1 MYNKITLMGRL
12 VAAPEL
18 KTTQNGI
25 PYTRF
30 RIAVNRRFHSK
41 DEENKV
47 DFFNATAW
55 RSTAEFICKYFGK
68 GSMIMLDCNTMLHS
82 VRPKRR
88 KDAPHKSERRGNMQ
102 TQQYEDRNG
111 NPATWYDVAVDRVC
125 FTGEPKKENG
135 NNGGY
140 NRSGGNGGYGN
151 SGYSGGKRSYGN
163 RQNSYGNNSYNGQ
176 QSFNAPPADDYPF

>member
-1 MYNKITLMGRL
+1 MTASQRP
-12 VAAPEL
+12 VASPEL

-30 RIAVNRRFHSK
+30 RIAVNRRFHNK

-68 GSMIMLDCNTMLHS
+68 GSMIMLDG
-82 VRPKRR
+82 
-88 KDAPHKSERRGNMQ
+88 EMQ

-111 NPATWYDVAVDRVC
+111 NPAIWYDVAVDRVC

-135 NNGGY
+135 SNGGY

-151 SGYSGGKRSYGN
+151 GGNSGYGSGGKRSYVN
-163 RQNSYGNNSYNGQ
+163 RQNSYGNNSYGKGQ
-176 QSFNAPPADDYPF
+176 QYFDEPLPEDYPF

>member
-1 MYNKITLMGRL
+1 MTASQRP
-12 VAAPEL
+12 VASPEL

-68 GSMIMLDCNTMLHS
+68 GSMILLDG
-82 VRPKRR
+82 
-88 KDAPHKSERRGNMQ
+88 EMQ

-125 FTGEPKKENG
+125 FTGEPKNENG
-135 NNGGY
+135 NNSGY
-140 NRSGGNGGYGN
+140 KRSGGN
-151 SGYSGGKRSYGN
+151 SGYSSGGKRSYGN
-163 RQNSYGNNSYNGQ
+163 RQNSCGNNSYNGQ
-176 QSFNAPPADDYPF
+176 QSFNALPADDYPF

>member
-30 RIAVNRRFHSK
+30 RIAVNRRFHNK
-41 DEENKV
+41 DEDNKV

-68 GSMIMLDCNTMLHS
+68 GSMIMLDG
-82 VRPKRR
+82 
-88 KDAPHKSERRGNMQ
+88 EMQ

-111 NPATWYDVAVDRVC
+111 NPAIWYDVAVDRVC

-151 SGYSGGKRSYGN
+151 GGYGSGGKRSYGN
-163 RQNSYGNNSYNGQ
+163 RQNSYGNNSYGKGQ
-176 QSFNAPPADDYPF
+176 QYFDEPLPEDYPF

>member
-68 GSMIMLDCNTMLHS
+68 GSMIMLDG
-82 VRPKRR
+82 
-88 KDAPHKSERRGNMQ
+88 EMQ

-135 NNGGY
+135 SNGGY
-140 NRSGGNGGYGN
+140 NSNPAPAPSYGGGY
-151 SGYSGGKRSYGN
+151 S
-163 RQNSYGNNSYNGQ
+163 
-176 QSFNAPPADDYPF
+176 APAAAPASDFAMLEDDDAQLPF

>member
-68 GSMIMLDCNTMLHS
+68 GSMIMLDG
-82 VRPKRR
+82 
-88 KDAPHKSERRGNMQ
+88 EMQ

-135 NNGGY
+135 NNGG
-140 NRSGGNGGYGN
+140 
-151 SGYSGGKRSYGN
+151 KRSYGN

-176 QSFNAPPADDYPF
+176 QSFNVPPVDDYPF

>member
-1 MYNKITLMGRL
+1 MTASQRP
-12 VAAPEL
+12 VASPEL

-30 RIAVNRRFHSK
+30 RIAVNRRFHNK

-68 GSMIMLDCNTMLHS
+68 GSMIMLDG
-82 VRPKRR
+82 
-88 KDAPHKSERRGNMQ
+88 EMQ

-111 NPATWYDVAVDRVC
+111 KQTAWYEVAVDRVC
-125 FTGEPKKENG
+125 FTGEPKKETGYNRNSGRTNG
-135 NNGGY
+135 NN
-140 NRSGGNGGYGN
+140 RT
-151 SGYSGGKRSYGN
+151 YSN
-163 RQNSYGNNSYNGQ
+163 RQNGYDRSSYRNEQ
-176 QSFNAPPADDYPF
+176 QKFNDPPDDYPF

>member
-1 MYNKITLMGRL
+1 MINKWIGMGRL
-12 VAAPEL
+12 TADPEL
-18 KTTQNGI
+18 RQTQSGVSSCNI
-25 PYTRF
+25 TV
-30 RIAVNRRFHSK
+30 AVQR
-41 DEENKV
+41 
-47 DFFNATAW
+47 DFTDGSGERQSDFISVVAW
-55 RSTAEFICKYFGK
+55 RQTAEFICKYFGK
-68 GSMIMLDCNTMLHS
+68 GSMIMLDG
-82 VRPKRR
+82 
-88 KDAPHKSERRGNMQ
+88 EMQ

-151 SGYSGGKRSYGN
+151 GGNSGYGSGGKRSYGN

-176 QSFNAPPADDYPF
+176 QSFNAPPTDDYPF

>member
-18 KTTQNGI
+18 KTSQNGI

-47 DFFNATAW
+47 DFFNVTAW
-55 RSTAEFICKYFGK
+55 RSNAEFICKYFGK
-68 GSMIMLDCNTMLHS
+68 GSMIMLDG
-82 VRPKRR
+82 
-88 KDAPHKSERRGNMQ
+88 EMQ
-102 TQQYEDRNG
+102 TTQYEDRNG

-140 NRSGGNGGYGN
+140 NRSGGYGNGGKSGYGN
-151 SGYSGGKRSYGN
+151 GGKRSYGN
-163 RQNSYGNNSYNGQ
+163 RQNSYGNNSYNNGQ
-176 QSFNAPPADDYPF
+176 QSFLAPPDDDYPF

>member
-30 RIAVNRRFHSK
+30 RIAVNRRFHNK
-41 DEENKV
+41 DEDNKV

-68 GSMIMLDCNTMLHS
+68 GSMIMLDG
-82 VRPKRR
+82 
-88 KDAPHKSERRGNMQ
+88 EMQ

-125 FTGEPKKENG
+125 FTGEPKKENSS
-135 NNGGY
+135 NGGY
-140 NRSGGNGGYGN
+140 NRSGGNSGYGN
-151 SGYSGGKRSYGN
+151 SGYSGGNRSYGN
-163 RQNSYGNNSYNGQ
+163 RQNSYGNNSYGKGQ
-176 QSFNAPPADDYPF
+176 QYFDEPLPEDYPF

>member
-55 RSTAEFICKYFGK
+55 RNTAEFICKYFGK
-68 GSMIMLDCNTMLHS
+68 GSMIMLDG
-82 VRPKRR
+82 
-88 KDAPHKSERRGNMQ
+88 EMQ

-151 SGYSGGKRSYGN
+151 SGYNGGKRSYGN
-163 RQNSYGNNSYNGQ
+163 RQNSYGNNSFNGQ

>member
-30 RIAVNRRFHSK
+30 RIAVNRRFHNK
-41 DEENKV
+41 DEDNKV

-68 GSMIMLDCNTMLHS
+68 GSMIMLDG
-82 VRPKRR
+82 
-88 KDAPHKSERRGNMQ
+88 EMQ

-111 NPATWYDVAVDRVC
+111 NPAIWYDVAVDRVC

-151 SGYSGGKRSYGN
+151 SGYNGGKRSYGN
-163 RQNSYGNNSYNGQ
+163 RQNSYGNNSYGKGQ
-176 QSFNAPPADDYPF
+176 QYFDEPLPEDYPF

>member
-30 RIAVNRRFHSK
+30 RIAVNRRFHCK

-55 RSTAEFICKYFGK
+55 RSTAEFICKYFVK
-68 GSMIMLDCNTMLHS
+68 GSMIMLDG
-82 VRPKRR
+82 
-88 KDAPHKSERRGNMQ
+88 EMQ

-151 SGYSGGKRSYGN
+151 SGYNGGKRSYGN

>member
-47 DFFNATAW
+47 DFFNVTAW
-55 RSTAEFICKYFGK
+55 RGTAEFICKYFGK
-68 GSMIMLDCNTMLHS
+68 GSMIMLDG
-82 VRPKRR
+82 
-88 KDAPHKSERRGNMQ
+88 EMQ

-111 NPATWYDVAVDRVC
+111 NPAIWYDVAVDRVC

-135 NNGGY
+135 SNGGY

-151 SGYSGGKRSYGN
+151 GGNSGYGSGGKRSYGN
-163 RQNSYGNNSYNGQ
+163 RQNSYGNNSYGKGQ
-176 QSFNAPPADDYPF
+176 QYFDEPLPEDYPF

>member
-1 MYNKITLMGRL
+1 MTASQRP
-12 VAAPEL
+12 VASPEL

-30 RIAVNRRFHSK
+30 RIAVNRRFHNK

-68 GSMIMLDCNTMLHS
+68 GSMIMLDG
-82 VRPKRR
+82 
-88 KDAPHKSERRGNMQ
+88 EMQ
-102 TQQYEDRNG
+102 TTQYEDRNG

-135 NNGGY
+135 SNGGY

-151 SGYSGGKRSYGN
+151 SGYNGGKRSYGN

-176 QSFNAPPADDYPF
+176 QSFNVPPVDDYPF

>member
-55 RSTAEFICKYFGK
+55 RSTAEFICKYFCK
-68 GSMIMLDCNTMLHS
+68 GSMIMLDG
-82 VRPKRR
+82 
-88 KDAPHKSERRGNMQ
+88 EMQ

-125 FTGEPKKENG
+125 FTGEPKKENSS
-135 NNGGY
+135 NGGY

-151 SGYSGGKRSYGN
+151 GGNSGYGSGGKRSYGN
-163 RQNSYGNNSYNGQ
+163 RQNSYGNNSYGKGQ
-176 QSFNAPPADDYPF
+176 QYFDEPLPEDYPF

>member
-12 VAAPEL
+12 VAAPVL

-68 GSMIMLDCNTMLHS
+68 GSTIMLDG
-82 VRPKRR
+82 
-88 KDAPHKSERRGNMQ
+88 EMQ

-111 NPATWYDVAVDRVC
+111 NPATWYDVAVDRIC

-151 SGYSGGKRSYGN
+151 SGYNGGKRSYGN

-176 QSFNAPPADDYPF
+176 QSFNVPPVDDYPF

>member
-68 GSMIMLDCNTMLHS
+68 GSMIMLDG
-82 VRPKRR
+82 
-88 KDAPHKSERRGNMQ
+88 EMQ

-111 NPATWYDVAVDRVC
+111 NPATWYDVTVDRVC

-151 SGYSGGKRSYGN
+151 SGYNGGKRSYGN

-176 QSFNAPPADDYPF
+176 QSFNVPPVDDYPF

>member
-68 GSMIMLDCNTMLHS
+68 GSMIMLDG
-82 VRPKRR
+82 
-88 KDAPHKSERRGNMQ
+88 EMQ

-111 NPATWYDVAVDRVC
+111 NPAIWYDVAVDRVC

-135 NNGGY
+135 SNGGY
-140 NRSGGNGGYGN
+140 NRSGGNGGCGNGGN
-151 SGYSGGKRSYGN
+151 SGYGSGGKRSYGN
-163 RQNSYGNNSYNGQ
+163 RQNSYGNNSYGKGQ
-176 QSFNAPPADDYPF
+176 QYFDEPLPEDYPF

>member
-1 MYNKITLMGRL
+1 MRP
-12 VAAPEL
+12 PEL

-30 RIAVNRRFHSK
+30 RIAVNRRFHNK

-68 GSMIMLDCNTMLHS
+68 GSMIMLDG
-82 VRPKRR
+82 
-88 KDAPHKSERRGNMQ
+88 EMQ

-111 NPATWYDVAVDRVC
+111 NPAIWYDVAVDRVC

-135 NNGGY
+135 SNGGY

-151 SGYSGGKRSYGN
+151 GGNSGYGSGGKRSYGN
-163 RQNSYGNNSYNGQ
+163 RQNSYGNNSYGKGQ
-176 QSFNAPPADDYPF
+176 QYFDEPLPEDYPF

>member
-30 RIAVNRRFHSK
+30 RIAVNRRFHNK

-68 GSMIMLDCNTMLHS
+68 GSMIMLDG
-82 VRPKRR
+82 
-88 KDAPHKSERRGNMQ
+88 EMQ

-111 NPATWYDVAVDRVC
+111 SPAIWYDVAVDRVC

-135 NNGGY
+135 SNGGY

-151 SGYSGGKRSYGN
+151 GGNSGYGSGGKRSYGN

-176 QSFNAPPADDYPF
+176 QSFNAPLADDYPF

>member
-12 VAAPEL
+12 CAAPEM

-25 PYTRF
+25 TYARF

-41 DEENKV
+41 NEENKV

-68 GSMIMLDCNTMLHS
+68 GSMIMLDG
-82 VRPKRR
+82 
-88 KDAPHKSERRGNMQ
+88 EMQ

-135 NNGGY
+135 
-140 NRSGGNGGYGN
+140 SNGGYGN
-151 SGYSGGKRSYGN
+151 SGYNGGKRSYGN

-176 QSFNAPPADDYPF
+176 QSFNAPPTDDYPF

>member
-1 MYNKITLMGRL
+1 MTASQRP
-12 VAAPEL
+12 VASPEL

-30 RIAVNRRFHSK
+30 RIAVNRRFHNK

-68 GSMIMLDCNTMLHS
+68 GSMIMLDG
-82 VRPKRR
+82 
-88 KDAPHKSERRGNMQ
+88 EMQ

-111 NPATWYDVAVDRVC
+111 NPAIWYDVAVDRVC

-135 NNGGY
+135 GNGGY

-151 SGYSGGKRSYGN
+151 GGNSGYGSGGKRSYGN
-163 RQNSYGNNSYNGQ
+163 RQNSYGNNSYGKGQ
-176 QSFNAPPADDYPF
+176 QYFDEPLPEDYPF

>member
-30 RIAVNRRFHSK
+30 RIAVNRRFHNK
-41 DEENKV
+41 DEDNKV

-68 GSMIMLDCNTMLHS
+68 GSMIMLDG
-82 VRPKRR
+82 
-88 KDAPHKSERRGNMQ
+88 EMQ

-111 NPATWYDVAVDRVC
+111 NPAIWYDVAVDRVC

-140 NRSGGNGGYGN
+140 NRSGGNSGYG
-151 SGYSGGKRSYGN
+151 SGGKRSYGN
-163 RQNSYGNNSYNGQ
+163 RQNSYGNNSYGKGQ
-176 QSFNAPPADDYPF
+176 QYFDEPLPEDYPF

>member
-47 DFFNATAW
+47 DFFNVTAW
-55 RSTAEFICKYFGK
+55 RGTAEFICKYFGK
-68 GSMIMLDCNTMLHS
+68 GSMIMLDG
-82 VRPKRR
+82 
-88 KDAPHKSERRGNMQ
+88 EMQ

-111 NPATWYDVAVDRVC
+111 NPAIWYDVAVDRVC

-140 NRSGGNGGYGN
+140 NRSGGNGGYNNGGN
-151 SGYSGGKRSYGN
+151 SGYGSGGKRSYGN
-163 RQNSYGNNSYNGQ
+163 RQNSYGNNSYGKGQ
-176 QSFNAPPADDYPF
+176 QYFDEPLPEDYPF

>member
-12 VAAPEL
+12 VAVPEL

-68 GSMIMLDCNTMLHS
+68 GSMIMLDG
-82 VRPKRR
+82 
-88 KDAPHKSERRGNMQ
+88 EMQ

-135 NNGGY
+135 SNGGY

-151 SGYSGGKRSYGN
+151 SGYNGGKRSYGN

-176 QSFNAPPADDYPF
+176 QSFNVPPADDYPF